1 MILNDTQITKLCVL
15 ERTKLVT
22 PSNPNQL
29 TVGPSGVQA
38 STLLHYDTTP
48 REVELSAEE
57 IAAFVP
63 MIEPFCPD
71 LIRFEEDRRII
82 SRGTTSYGYDV
93 SLSDKEVKLFT
104 NINSTEID
112 PKRLDERCLVDAQ
125 VREDVDGAKY
135 VVLPPNS
142 YLLGHTVEYFR
153 MPRDLVAVCL
163 GKCLAGDTRITDQR
177 TGAILRMDECIE
189 PMSVAALTVDTGKI
203 GLYRTEGLI
212 NNGSLPMMRLE
223 TTSGHRQTA
232 TGTHPFR
239 VWGGWKPL
247 SELKVGDRIAVARTE
262 AFVGTGK
269 MPLHEARLL
278 GYMTADGQCYAP
290 GGSPTFTKNEE
301 HVVELFKKDAEAM
314 GFVCSENQ
322 KGVIRLVNKIGRGGI
337 VEENRAAAWLDS
349 HRMKVKSAQKHVPL
363 AIQCAEREVVKEYL
377 SALFTCDGSV
387 QLRGPVKD
395 IAIIEY
401 YTIST
406 ELAEQLRIMLRRMGL
421 FFMHRRQKKIF
432 DGKAY
437 DLHVLRITSP
447 DEIRKFDE
455 RVGMIPGSR
464 KDQVLKQWCARGIVS
479 NKSNFDTL
487 PPEAWV
493 DLDRIMDRLGRSYL
507 SIGVRPN
514 RNQSVPLKPFL
525 SFAHEVRDQELL
537 ALVNSDLIWDTVAS
551 IETASAETAYD
562 FTVPGP
568 HNFIAGGIVVHNSTY
583 ARAGVLVNVTPI
595 EPGFEGNVV
604 IEVGNST
611 GLPVRIYLNEGISQF
626 LFLQGDPCEVS
637 YADRGGKYQGQ
648 TGVTLPRV

>member
-163 GKCLAGDTRITDQR
+163 GK
-177 TGAILRMDECIE
+177 
-189 PMSVAALTVDTGKI
+189 
-203 GLYRTEGLI
+203 
-212 NNGSLPMMRLE
+212 
-223 TTSGHRQTA
+223 
-232 TGTHPFR
+232 
-239 VWGGWKPL
+239 
-247 SELKVGDRIAVARTE
+247 
-262 AFVGTGK
+262 
-269 MPLHEARLL
+269 
-278 GYMTADGQCYAP
+278 
-290 GGSPTFTKNEE
+290 
-301 HVVELFKKDAEAM
+301 
-314 GFVCSENQ
+314 
-322 KGVIRLVNKIGRGGI
+322 
-337 VEENRAAAWLDS
+337 
-349 HRMKVKSAQKHVPL
+349 
-363 AIQCAEREVVKEYL
+363 
-377 SALFTCDGSV
+377 
-387 QLRGPVKD
+387 
-395 IAIIEY
+395 
-401 YTIST
+401 
-406 ELAEQLRIMLRRMGL
+406 
-421 FFMHRRQKKIF
+421 
-432 DGKAY
+432 
-437 DLHVLRITSP
+437 
-447 DEIRKFDE
+447 
-455 RVGMIPGSR
+455 
-464 KDQVLKQWCARGIVS
+464 
-479 NKSNFDTL
+479 
-487 PPEAWV
+487 
-493 DLDRIMDRLGRSYL
+493 
-507 SIGVRPN
+507 
-514 RNQSVPLKPFL
+514 
-525 SFAHEVRDQELL
+525 
-537 ALVNSDLIWDTVAS
+537 
-551 IETASAETAYD
+551 
-562 FTVPGP
+562 
-568 HNFIAGGIVVHNSTY
+568 STY

-637 YADRGGKYQGQ
+637 YADRGGKYMGQ